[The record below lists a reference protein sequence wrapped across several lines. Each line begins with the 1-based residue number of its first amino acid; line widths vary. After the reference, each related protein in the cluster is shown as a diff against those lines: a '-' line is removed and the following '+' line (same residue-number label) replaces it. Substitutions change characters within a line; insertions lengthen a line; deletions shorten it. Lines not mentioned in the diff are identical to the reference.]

1 MPIFNCFLKI
11 VWKNKFSLLIFVVLF
26 SALVVIISQTTQSQ
40 PYASYEDSQVP
51 IAVIDSDQSELSAA
65 LVEYINSRHELVEL
79 PNDKE
84 KLQDALFYRNVE
96 YILFI
101 PEGFQSGL
109 LGGLDG
115 MPLENVKLHDS
126 ISGIYIDN
134 QIDGYISTL
143 KAYLNA
149 EYVPSEA
156 VKSTLHDMETATA
169 VTIQNNNQKQQ
180 ELSPFYFQFLP
191 YTLLALIINA
201 LGPVLI
207 AFNRS
212 DLSKRI
218 ESSSF
223 RLRERNMQIALGCV
237 ATSLC
242 IWIVLIAVSLGLYG
256 DEILS
261 SIGMFR
267 ILNSAVYLAV
277 CVCIAF
283 LVGQFAKSGM
293 SLAAASNVVSLGMSF
308 LCGVFVPQ
316 ELLGSGVLSAAKFLP
331 AYWYI
336 KTNDMMFDIIE
347 AGMIDMKVYKESI
360 FIQLGFAAAIFA
372 VALVVSRQKKLGSV
386 A

>member
-1 MPIFNCFLKI
+1 MPVFNCFLKI
-11 VWKNKFSLLIFVVLF
+11 VWKNKFSLLIFLVLF

-40 PYASYEDSQVP
+40 PYASYEDSRVP

-96 YILFI
+96 YILFV
-101 PEGFQSGL
+101 PEGFQSRL
-109 LGGLDG
+109 LDGLDD
-115 MPLENVKLHDS
+115 MPLENVKLPDS

-149 EYVPSEA
+149 DYTISEA
-156 VKSTLHDMETATA
+156 IKSALHDMETATT

-223 RLRERNMQIALGCV
+223 RLRERNMQLALGCV
-237 ATSLC
+237 VSSLC
-242 IWIVLIAVSLGLYG
+242 IWLALMLVSFGLYG
-256 DEILS
+256 KELLS
-261 SIGMFR
+261 TVGMFR

-293 SLAAASNVVSLGMSF
+293 ALAAASNVVSLGMSF

-336 KTNDMMFDIIE
+336 KTNDMMFEIIE